1 MKVKQIFN
9 IVNTMA
15 NDILG
20 KPNYLGSDGKVY
32 PDNSERYTEDGT
44 RITYPDGPSW
54 QLSEDLTEIVD
65 IGTKIFDTTTVDNYV
80 RMLIDH
86 IGKVIFVDRKYS
98 PIVPSVLKDGWEYGS
113 ILEKIDADMPES
125 EANPKW
131 ELEDGKVYEQDK
143 FRKPKNVRV
152 KFFNSAVT
160 FQIRMSY
167 TEDQVKESFSSLNQ
181 LNAFFSMIETKIRNR
196 MAVNYANLIRGTIN
210 SMIAGTVYEDAKDL
224 LNTTTHEYDF
234 SANNSY
240 VRTINLL
247 GEYKNEN
254 PDNLTRDQLTAL
266 TPSTAMKNLRF
277 LKYCAYK
284 IMLVSDRMADISTL
298 YNIGGKERFTPKDL
312 QHIVLLSDF
321 EKAANVYL
329 ESDTFHN
336 ELSRLPKAESINYW
350 QGTGNDYSFNSVS
363 RIHVVSKVMDEVDG
377 EIKPVDKETIVKG
390 VIGIIFDHDAL
401 GVNNEREKTTSHYNA
416 NGDFINNF
424 YKSFAR
430 YFNDFDENCVVFIVA

>member
-32 PDNSERYTEDGT
+32 PDNTTVRYEDDGVT
-44 RITYPDGPSW
+44 PITYGDASW
-54 QLSEDLTEIVD
+54 SLGEDLSEIVD
-65 IGTKIFDTTTVDNYV
+65 IGTKIFDATSVDNYV

-98 PIVPSVLKDGWEYGS
+98 PIVPSVIKDGWEYGS
-113 ILEKIDADMPES
+113 ILEKIDADMPDAES
-125 EANPKW
+125 NPKW
-131 ELEDGKVYEQDK
+131 ELEDGKIYEQDK
-143 FRKPKNVRV
+143 FKKPKNVRV
-152 KFFNSAVT
+152 KFFNSAIT

-196 MAVNYANLIRGTIN
+196 MAVNYANLIRGTVN
-210 SMIAGTVYEDAKDL
+210 SFIAGTVYRDANSLYNSSTKTY
-224 LNTTTHEYDF
+224 NFGTH
-234 SANNSY
+234 SY

-247 GEYKNEN
+247 GEYKSEN
-254 PDNLTRDQLTAL
+254 PDGLSSDQLTAL
-266 TPSTAMKNLRF
+266 TPNTAMKNLRF
-277 LKYCAYK
+277 LKYCAYR

-298 YNIGGKERFTPKDL
+298 YNVGGKERFTPKDL

-350 QGTGNDYSFNSVS
+350 QGTGNDYSFDSVS
-363 RIHVVSKVMDEVDG
+363 KIHVVSKVSSDG
-377 EIKPVDKETIVKG
+377 ETFEEKETIISG
-390 VIGIIFDHDAL
+390 VVGIIFDNDAL

-430 YFNDFDENCVVFIVA
+430 YFNDFDENGVVFIVA

>member
-1 MKVKQIFN
+1 MKVKQIYN

-20 KPNYLGSDGKVY
+20 KPNYLGSDGIVY
-32 PDNSERYTEDGT
+32 PDNTTVRYASDGVT
-44 RITYPDGPSW
+44 PITYGDASW
-54 QLSEDLTEIVD
+54 TLSADLTEIVD
-65 IGTKIFDTTTVDNYV
+65 IGKKIFDATSVDNYV
-80 RMLIDH
+80 AKLIDH

-98 PIVPSVLKDGWEYGS
+98 PVVPSVLKDGWEYGS

-125 EANPKW
+125 ESNPKW

-143 FRKPKNVRV
+143 FIKPKNVRV
-152 KFFNSAVT
+152 KFFNDATT

-181 LNAFFSMIETKIRNR
+181 LNAFFSMIDTKIRNK
-196 MAVNYANLIRGTIN
+196 MAVDYANLVRATIN
-210 SMIAGTVYEDAKDL
+210 SFIAGTVYKDANSL
-224 LNTTTHEYDF
+224 LNGSTHKYDF
-234 SANNSY
+234 SSGNSY

-247 GEYKNEN
+247 GEYKTEN
-254 PDNLTRDQLTAL
+254 PDGLTADELTAL
-266 TPSTAMKNLRF
+266 TPSVAMKKLRF

-284 IMLVSDRMADISTL
+284 IMLISDRMADISTL
-298 YNIGGKERFTPKDL
+298 FNIGGKERFTPKDL

-350 QGTGNDYSFNSVS
+350 QGTGNDYSFDSVSKIHVKSKVTADGETFNSV
-363 RIHVVSKVMDEVDG
+363 
-377 EIKPVDKETIVKG
+377 ETIVEG
-390 VIGIIFDHDAL
+390 VIGVIFDNDAL
-401 GVNNEREKTTSHYNA
+401 GVNNERSKTTSHYNA

>member
-20 KPNYLGSDGKVY
+20 KPNYLGSDGNVY
-32 PDNSERYTEDGT
+32 PDNTTVRYGSDGVT
-44 RITYPDGPSW
+44 PITYGNASW
-54 QLSEDLTEIVD
+54 TLSEDLTEIVD
-65 IGTKIFDTTTVDNYV
+65 IGKKIFDATSVDNYV
-80 RMLIDH
+80 AKLIDH

-98 PIVPSVLKDGWEYGS
+98 PIVPSVLKDGWEFGS
-113 ILEKIDADMPES
+113 ILEKIDADMPDSES
-125 EANPKW
+125 NAKW

-143 FRKPKNVRV
+143 FKKPKNVRV
-152 KFFNSAVT
+152 KLFNDSVT

-181 LNAFFSMIETKIRNR
+181 LNAFFSMIDTKIRNK
-196 MAVNYANLIRGTIN
+196 MAINYANLIRATIN
-210 SMIAGTVYEDAKDL
+210 SFIAATVYKDANALYDS
-224 LNTTTHEYDF
+224 TDHDYDF
-234 SANNSY
+234 SGGNSY
-240 VRTINLL
+240 VRTVNLL
-247 GEYKNEN
+247 GEYKTEN
-254 PDNLTRDQLTAL
+254 PDGLSSAELAAL
-266 TPSTAMKNLRF
+266 TPSVAMKKLRF
-277 LKYCAYK
+277 LKYCAYR
-284 IMLVSDRMADISTL
+284 IMLISDRMADISTL

-312 QHIVLLSDF
+312 QHIILLSDF

-350 QGTGNDYSFNSVS
+350 QGTGNNYSFDAVS
-363 RIHVVSKVMDEVDG
+363 KIHVKSKVSADG
-377 EIKPVDKETIVKG
+377 ETFESKETIVSG
-390 VIGIIFDHDAL
+390 VIGIIFDNDAL

>member
-1 MKVKQIFN
+1 MKVKQIFD

-32 PDNSERYTEDGT
+32 PDNITVRYEEDGVT
-44 RITYPDGPSW
+44 PITYGDASW
-54 QLSEDLTEIVD
+54 TLSEDLTEIVD
-65 IGTKIFDTTTVDNYV
+65 IGTRIFDATSVDNYV

-152 KFFNSAVT
+152 KFFNSAIT

-196 MAVNYANLIRGTIN
+196 MAVNYANLIRATIN
-210 SMIAGTVYEDAKDL
+210 SMIAGTVYKDANAL
-224 LNTTTHEYDF
+224 LNSTTHQYDF
-234 SANNSY
+234 SNGNSY

-247 GEYKNEN
+247 GEYKTEN
-254 PDNLTRDQLTAL
+254 PDGLSSTELAAL
-266 TPSTAMKNLRF
+266 TPSVAMKKLRF

-298 YNIGGKERFTPKDL
+298 YNVGGKERFTPKDL

-350 QGTGNDYSFNSVS
+350 QGTGNDYSFESVS
-363 RIHVVSKVMDEVDG
+363 RIHTTSKVSSDG
-377 EIKPVDKETIVKG
+377 ETFTDKETIVSG
-390 VIGIIFDHDAL
+390 VIGMIFDHDAL